1 MKIAITGA
9 SGFIGNNLTHY
20 LSDRGHHVIAL
31 ARSAEK
37 VRALNGNR
45 VLGRVADLTDQDA
58 LKTALK
64 DAEAVIHLAALFT
77 NPECTWN
84 DYYRVN
90 VEGTKNVLEA
100 AMQSGVRRVVHCST
114 VGVAMSSGSPPYSEK
129 SPYSPPSW
137 DKYETT
143 KCEGEQL
150 VLDFHH
156 TKGLPVVVIRPAQ
169 VYGPGDTRK
178 AKFYRMVKKG
188 IIVNPGRTLKHLIY
202 IDDLCRAFEIALLS
216 DKAVGEVFI
225 IAGDKPTALS
235 DLVKLIADEL
245 GVSTPRVRLPAMPMT
260 WICAITESICNL
272 FKIKP
277 PLYRRSMDFFTK
289 SVEFD
294 VTHAHTV
301 LGFHSQVAVLTGVA
315 KTAAW
320 YLENG
325 LL

>member
-9 SGFIGNNLTHY
+9 SGFVGSNLTYY
-20 LSDRGHHVIAL
+20 LRDRGYNVIAL
-31 ARSAEK
+31 ARSKEK
-37 VRALNGNR
+37 AQAFNGQE
-45 VLGRVADLTDQDA
+45 VIGRVADVTDPDS
-58 LKTALK
+58 LKTAFQ
-64 DAEAVIHLAALFT
+64 DVEVVIHLAALFT

-84 DYYRVN
+84 DYYQIN
-90 VEGTKNVLEA
+90 VEGTRNVLEA
-100 AMQSGVRRVVHCST
+100 AMHSGVRRVIHCST
-114 VGVAMSSGSPPYSEK
+114 VGVAMGAGSPPYSEK
-129 SPYSPPSW
+129 TPYSAPAW

-143 KCEGEQL
+143 KCEGEKL
-150 VLDFHH
+150 ALDFHRSN
-156 TKGLPVVVIRPAQ
+156 GLPLVAIRPAQ

-178 AKFYRMVKKG
+178 AKFYRMVKNG

-202 IDDLCRAFEIALLS
+202 IDDLCRAFEIALVS
-216 DKAVGEVFI
+216 DKAVGDVFI

-235 DLVKLIADEL
+235 DLVRLIADEL

-294 VTHAHTV
+294 ITHAHTV
-301 LGFHSQVAVLTGVA
+301 LGFHSQVAVPTGVA
-315 KTAAW
+315 KTATW